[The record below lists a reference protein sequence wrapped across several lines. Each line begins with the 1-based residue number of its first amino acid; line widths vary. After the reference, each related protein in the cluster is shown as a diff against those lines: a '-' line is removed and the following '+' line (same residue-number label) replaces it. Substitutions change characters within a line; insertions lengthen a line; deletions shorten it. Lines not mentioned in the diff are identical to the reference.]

1 MLINGRYKKVGRIG
15 EGSYGDVYKCIDYHP
30 DSEPR
35 RLPEKTIELIKAVQ
49 NGDIATDSDDFQENF
64 NDQFTDNDKFMNE
77 ETKQAPEEGSEHFV
91 AIKKT
96 KMRST
101 DYLKHSFNFST
112 YKEIFHL
119 QELKHENIV
128 KLIDMFFKD
137 KSIYVVLEYMVG
149 DLYQLIHKDK
159 ISLTPEQVK

>member
-15 EGSYGDVYKCIDYHP
+15 EGSYGDVYKCVDYYP
-30 DSEPR
+30 GSEPR

-49 NGDIATDSDDFQENF
+49 NGDIATDSDDFENNF
-64 NDQFTDNDKFMNE
+64 HDQFTENEKFMNLE
-77 ETKQAPEEGSEHFV
+77 AKQAPEEGSEHFI

-159 ISLTPEQVK
+159 ITLNPSQVK